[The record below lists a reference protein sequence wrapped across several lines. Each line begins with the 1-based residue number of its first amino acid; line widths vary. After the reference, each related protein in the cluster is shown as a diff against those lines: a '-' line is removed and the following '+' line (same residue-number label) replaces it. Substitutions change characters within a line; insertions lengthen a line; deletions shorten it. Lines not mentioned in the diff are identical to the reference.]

1 MMLREKNIQLNIDET
16 YKTAICLRNRSHRW
30 KIFLY

>member
-1 MMLREKNIQLNIDET
+1 MMLREKSIQLNIDET
-16 YKTAICLRNRSHRW
+16 YKTSICLRNSGHRW